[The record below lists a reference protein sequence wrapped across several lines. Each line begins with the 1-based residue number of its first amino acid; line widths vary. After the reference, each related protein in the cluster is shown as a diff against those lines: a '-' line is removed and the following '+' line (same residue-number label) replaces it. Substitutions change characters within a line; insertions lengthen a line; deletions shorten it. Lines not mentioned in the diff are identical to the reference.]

1 MGNRV
6 SDKIRIGN
14 MWVKNRIVMAPMNT
28 NYSSASGEL
37 TPQMEEYYVRR
48 AEGGTGLM
56 VLEAVSVSPASKNHG
71 VQPMLYDEKYI
82 PYWSNLIERLHS
94 FGAKVSIEIAH
105 FGSEAVLSPRE
116 SASDISRFPDADV
129 HVLTKEEIRRVQ
141 ESFVKTVCNA
151 KMAGADAVT
160 LHGAHGY
167 LIAEFMSPLYN
178 NRTDEY
184 GGSLENR
191 LKFVTEIIKMCHEKT
206 GPSYPVIVRYSVNEF
221 AEGGRTVQESVEAAK
236 LLEKAGAAA
245 IDLSAGIPNAYIF
258 TNPPNSLGD
267 TGNFL
272 ADWSKQVKDEVHI
285 PVICANTIRK
295 KEDVEDILSNGK
307 ADMVAL
313 ARPMLADPDYARK
326 ALSGQWDDI
335 RQCLSCQYCFKT
347 LDSGKSLRC
356 AVNPETGR
364 EYMYK
369 GQCKRTANPAK
380 VLVVGGGAAGM
391 ETARSAALKGYEV
404 VLCEKEETLGGTV
417 NTAAIPPHKEKLA
430 GLVEWYE
437 RQLKKLCVC
446 IMTNTKAD
454 DRLIREIKP
463 DIIVVAAGASYVRRI
478 PGSDGENVITAVEA
492 LNHPELV
499 GDDVVIIG
507 GGATGCESAE
517 YFSYRGT
524 ELCFREVKGV
534 AGGLV
539 YDKIIKE
546 NNIKGRKV
554 TILEMLPEIASDMDE
569 FNEKVIKIVLKE
581 NEVNVLTSM
590 MVEEIRQGSVDV
602 KNVLSGERKTIS
614 ADTVIL
620 AGGLCPERV
629 IEEGD
634 MPVYWIGDSN
644 KPGRIADALFDAYAL
659 VKRL

>member
-1 MGNRV
+1 MGNCV

-14 MWVKNRIVMAPMNT
+14 MWVNNRIVMAPMNT

-48 AEGGTGLM
+48 AEGGAGLI
-56 VLEAVSVSPASKNHG
+56 VLEAVSVSPLSKNHG

-94 FGAKVSIEIAH
+94 FGAKVSVEIAH
-105 FGSEAVLSPRE
+105 FGSEASLPPRE
-116 SASDISRFPDADV
+116 SASERSRFADADV
-129 HVLTKEEIRRVQ
+129 HVLTKEEIKHVQ
-141 ESFVKTVCNA
+141 ESFAATVCNA
-151 KMAGADAVT
+151 KKAGADAVT

-191 LKFVTEIIKMCHEKT
+191 LRFVTEIIEMCHERA
-206 GPSYPVIVRYSVNEF
+206 GAAYPVIVRYSVNEF
-221 AEGGRTVQESVEAAK
+221 AEGGRTVQESAAAAK
-236 LLEKAGAAA
+236 LLEAAGAAA

-267 TGNFL
+267 TRNFL
-272 ADWSKQVKDEVHI
+272 ADWSKQVKDAVRI

-295 KEDVEDILSNGK
+295 KEDVEDILANGK
-307 ADMVAL
+307 ADMVAM

-326 ALSGQWDDI
+326 ALSGQWEDI

-347 LDSGKSLRC
+347 LDGGKSLRC

-369 GQCKRTANPAK
+369 GESGRTDSPMK
-380 VLVVGGGAAGM
+380 ILVIGGGAAGM
-391 ETARSAALKGYEV
+391 ETARSAALKGHEV
-404 VLCEKEETLGGTV
+404 VLCEKEDVLGGTV

-437 RQLKKLCVC
+437 RQLKKLCICVRK
-446 IMTNTKAD
+446 NTKVD
-454 DRLIREIKP
+454 DSLIEEIKP
-463 DIIVVAAGASYVRRI
+463 DIIVVAAGASYARRI
-478 PGSDGENVITAVEA
+478 PGSGGENVVTAVEA
-492 LNHPELV
+492 LKHPELV
-499 GDDVVIIG
+499 GDNVVIIG

-524 ELCFREVKGV
+524 ELRFKQVKGID
-534 AGGLV
+534 GELL

-546 NNIKGRKV
+546 SGRKGRNV
-554 TILEMLPEIASDMDE
+554 TLLEMMPEIASDMDE
-569 FNEKVIKIVLKE
+569 FNGKVIKIVLKE
-581 NEVNVLTSM
+581 NGVDVLTSM
-590 MVEEIRQGSVDV
+590 MVEEIREGSVAV
-602 KNVLSGERKTIS
+602 KSVLSGEKKVIS

-620 AGGLCPERV
+620 AGGLCPEKV
-629 IEEGD
+629 ITEREI
-634 MPVYWIGDSN
+634 PVYWIGDSN
-644 KPGRIADALFDAYAL
+644 KPGRIADALYDAYAL

>member
-1 MGNRV
+1 MRNCV

-14 MWVKNRIVMAPMNT
+14 MWVNNRIVMAPMNT

-37 TPQMEEYYVRR
+37 TLQMEEYYVRR
-48 AEGGTGLM
+48 AKGGVGLI
-56 VLEAVSVSPASKNHG
+56 VLEAVSVSPSSKNHG

-94 FGAKVSIEIAH
+94 FGVKVSIEIAH
-105 FGSEAVLSPRE
+105 FGSEAALPPRE
-116 SASDISRFPDADV
+116 SASDISRFPDAHV
-129 HVLTKEEIRRVQ
+129 HVMTPKEIKRIQ

-151 KMAGADAVT
+151 KIAGADAVT

-184 GGSLENR
+184 GGCLENR
-191 LKFVTEIIKMCHEKT
+191 LKFVTEIIEMCHEKT
-206 GPSYPVIVRYSVNEF
+206 GPAYPVIVRYSVDEF
-221 AEGGRTVQESVEAAK
+221 AEGGRTVQESVEVAK
-236 LLEKAGAAA
+236 ILEAAGAAA

-267 TGNFL
+267 TANFL
-272 ADWSKQVKDEVHI
+272 ADWSKQVKAAVHI

-295 KEDVEDILSNGK
+295 KRDIEDILENGK

-326 ALSGQWDDI
+326 ALQGRWEDI

-369 GQCKRTANPAK
+369 GEEERTAKPTK
-380 VLVVGGGAAGM
+380 ILIIGGGVAGM
-391 ETARSAALKGYEV
+391 ETARGAAAKGHEV
-404 VLCEKEETLGGTV
+404 ILCEKEKFLGGTV

-430 GLVEWYE
+430 GLVEWY
-437 RQLKKLCVC
+437 RNQLKKHKIT
-446 IMTNTKAD
+446 IMTDTEAD
-454 DRLIREIKP
+454 DSLIREIKP
-463 DIIVVAAGASYVRRI
+463 DIVVVAAGAYYVRRI
-478 PGSDGENVITAVEA
+478 PGSGGKNVITAVEA
-492 LNHPELV
+492 LNHPEIV
-499 GDDVVIIG
+499 GDNVVIIG

-517 YFSYRGT
+517 YFSYRGL
-524 ELCFREVKGV
+524 ELCFRGV
-534 AGGLV
+534 RGVDGELF
-539 YDKIIKE
+539 YDKIINERGK
-546 NNIKGRKV
+546 KGRKV
-554 TILEMLPEIASDMDE
+554 TLLEMMPEIASDMDE
-569 FNEKVIKIVLKE
+569 FNGKVIKITLRE
-581 NEVNVLTSM
+581 NGVDVLTSM
-590 MVEEIRQGSVDV
+590 MVEEIREGSVSV
-602 KNVLSGERKTIS
+602 KNVMNGEVKEID

-620 AGGLCPERV
+620 AGGLCPEKV
-629 IEEGD
+629 VGESG
-634 MPVYWIGDSN
+634 MQVYWIGDSN
-644 KPGRIADALFDAYAL
+644 KPGRIADALYDAYAL

>member
-14 MWVKNRIVMAPMNT
+14 MWVNNRIVMAPMNT
-28 NYSSASGEL
+28 NYSSAAGEL

-48 AEGGTGLM
+48 AEGGAGLI
-56 VLEAVSVSPASKNHG
+56 VLEAVSVSPTSKNHG

-141 ESFVKTVCNA
+141 DSFVKTVCNA

-167 LIAEFMSPLYN
+167 LIAEFMSRLYN
-178 NRTDEY
+178 NRMDEY

-206 GPSYPVIVRYSVNEF
+206 GSSYPVIVRYSVNEF
-221 AEGGRTVQESVEAAK
+221 AEGGRTVQESVAAAK

-272 ADWSKQVKDEVHI
+272 ADWSKQVKDAVHI

-295 KEDVEDILSNGK
+295 KEDVEDILGNGK

-347 LDSGKSLRC
+347 LDGGKSLRC

-369 GQCKRTANPAK
+369 EQCERTADPAK
-380 VLVVGGGAAGM
+380 ILVIGGGAAGM
-391 ETARSAALKGYEV
+391 EMARSAALKGHEV
-404 VLCEKEETLGGTV
+404 VLCEKEDALGGTV

-437 RQLKKLCVC
+437 RQLKKLNVC

-524 ELCFREVKGV
+524 EVCFREVEGV
-534 AGGLV
+534 DGGLV

-546 NNIKGRKV
+546 DNKEGRKV

-620 AGGLCPERV
+620 AGGLCPEKI

-634 MPVYWIGDSN
+634 IPVYWIGDSN

-659 VKRL
+659 VRRL